1 MPKPRENPA
10 ISVGEAYS
18 CDWNMGATLQC
29 LAILVVIVA
38 LFSQCPSTSDS
49 HPIQSSAGKDSRGT
63 QFKFI
68 DKPAVKFYND
78 HTHLLTFTVPGKRHL
93 KEETSRDRKG
103 SFYTFEHLSS
113 IKRFWM
119 NVDNKKYKLS
129 KLSGSEHEYTNFS
142 DTPNKDIKPQ
152 TGIY

>member
-1 MPKPRENPA
+1 
-10 ISVGEAYS
+10 
-18 CDWNMGATLQC
+18 MGATLQC

-93 KEETSRDRKG
+93 KEETSRDRTG

-113 IKRFWM
+113 IKRF
-119 NVDNKKYKLS
+119 
-129 KLSGSEHEYTNFS
+129 
-142 DTPNKDIKPQ
+142 
-152 TGIY
+152 